1 MSDSYLDHLPSHER
15 EKILRRLRSP
25 AEYERLREKV
35 KGPEDLEREMVKAD
49 RLAEAFIRL
58 ESDPKLKET
67 LRQTVEKDIL
77 EQGMENVL
85 EKPFVGGFDVAIQ
98 MNPKTHEDQV
108 VVIPEGVVQ
117 EAIPVKM
124 TMSEQYVSQLIS
136 GGGGGVA

>member
-1 MSDSYLDHLPSHER
+1 MSDSYLDHIPSHER

-35 KGPEDLEREMVKAD
+35 KGPEDLEKELTKAD
-49 RLAEAFIRL
+49 QIAEAFIRL
-58 ESDPKLKET
+58 ESDPKLKEK
-67 LRQTVEKDIL
+67 LKQSVEKDIR

-85 EKPFVGGFDVAIQ
+85 EKPLSGGFDIAIQ
-98 MNPKTHEDQV
+98 MNPATHEDQV

-124 TMSEQYVSQLIS
+124 TFSEQYVTQLVS
-136 GGGGGVA
+136 GGNI